1 MRGKPADD
9 FHRLSSGKEHPRV
22 CGENTPANEHGF
34 DPRRNIPAY
43 AGKTATHQLSES
55 AETEHPR
62 VCGENPKI
70 RSICCSYTGTS
81 PRMRGK
87 RPPSNRTLSM
97 TRNIPA
103 YAGKTH
109 PLIIIIDLKAEH
121 PRVCGENASVNS
133 LAALMSGTSPRMRG
147 KHLGHTESLYQ
158 ALEHPR
164 VCGENTWVIRK
175 ACTRHWNIPAYAGK
189 TNVELVDYCLAS
201 GTSPRMRGKRHL
213 RRPHRGHF
221 RNIPAYAGKTHAEH
235 LTQQGRKEH
244 PRVCGENVVLNPA
257 SNRSLGTSPR
267 MRGKRG
273 VKSGIEQV
281 LGNIP
286 AYAGKTYVAAG

>member
-1 MRGKPADD
+1 MRRKPADD

-87 RPPSNRTLSM
+87 PMWNWWIIVWLQEHPRVCGENGTSADPTEVTSGTSPRMRGKPSPIPVDDPK

-103 YAGKTH
+103 YAGKTT
-109 PLIIIIDLKAEH
+109 PNSRPVTLSAEH
-121 PRVCGENASVNS
+121 PRVCGENLGSARARG
-133 LAALMSGTSPRMRG
+133 AACGTSPRMRG
-147 KHLGHTESLYQ
+147 K
-158 ALEHPR
+158 PR
-164 VCGENTWVIRK
+164 
-175 ACTRHWNIPAYAGK
+175 
-189 TNVELVDYCLAS
+189 S
-201 GTSPRMRGKRHL
+201 
-213 RRPHRGHF
+213 F
-221 RNIPAYAGKTHAEH
+221 
-235 LTQQGRKEH
+235 
-244 PRVCGENVVLNPA
+244 
-257 SNRSLGTSPR
+257 
-267 MRGKRG
+267 
-273 VKSGIEQV
+273 
-281 LGNIP
+281 
-286 AYAGKTYVAAG
+286 